1 MKPSY
6 DYMEPN
12 INLCVCLWGG
22 QCKMADQGEKG
33 PKFKGTMGSLRCE

>member
-12 INLCVCLWGG
+12 INLCVFVGG
-22 QCKMADQGEKG
+22 RCKMADQGEKG